1 MRDTV
6 DTSKSRQHKITVA
19 LLVVY
24 LLAITWIILFKMQFS
39 LTDLLQVTNFRSIN
53 LVPFEGTAVYNN
65 QLHYTEIFYNI
76 LIFVPFGIYIS
87 ILKPKWPVLLKLAP
101 IAGVSLLFEIL
112 QYIFIIGGSD
122 ITDFLANTLGGLIGI
137 LIFLIMKKLFKNKA
151 SKSLIILAILGT
163 LAIFMLGVLIMLD
176 IVSYEIFT

>member
-1 MRDTV
+1 
-6 DTSKSRQHKITVA
+6 
-19 LLVVY
+19 
-24 LLAITWIILFKMQFS
+24 MQFS

-65 QLHYTEIFYNI
+65 QLYYKEIFYNI

-87 ILKPKWPVLLKLAP
+87 ILKPKWPFLLKLAP
-101 IAGVSLLFEIL
+101 IAGVSLLFEVL

-163 LAIFMLGVLIMLD
+163 LAIFVLGVLIMLD